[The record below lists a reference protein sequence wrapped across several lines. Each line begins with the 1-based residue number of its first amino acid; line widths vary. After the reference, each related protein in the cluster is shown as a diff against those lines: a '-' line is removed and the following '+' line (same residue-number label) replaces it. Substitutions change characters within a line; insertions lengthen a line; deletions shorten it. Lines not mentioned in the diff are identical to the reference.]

1 MYDRQLLDA
10 FRTNVSGY
18 KGNTW
23 DNITWNAEDWSI
35 RK

>member
-1 MYDRQLLDA
+1 MQGLDA
-10 FRTNVSGY
+10 FRTSVSGY

-23 DNITWNAEDWSI
+23 DNITWSTEDWSI